1 MLNLIKWFFYGFV
14 FVLLWQ
20 IAQTMDNSNEQISAS
35 TLRLSKDLQDNVQKS
50 VKHTQK
56 NSADFQNDLADSVK
70 QASQQY
76 LNEMMK

>member
-1 MLNLIKWFFYGFV
+1 MLKLIKWFFYGFV

-35 TLRLSKDLQDNVQKS
+35 TLRLSKDLQGNVQKS

-56 NSADFQNDLADSVK
+56 NIADFQNDLADSVK
-70 QASQQY
+70 QAGQQY